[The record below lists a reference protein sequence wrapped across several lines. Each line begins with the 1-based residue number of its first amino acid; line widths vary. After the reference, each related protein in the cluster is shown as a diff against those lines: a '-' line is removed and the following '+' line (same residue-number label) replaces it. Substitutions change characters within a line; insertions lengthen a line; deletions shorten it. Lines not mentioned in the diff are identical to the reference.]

1 MQRSVF
7 VILVLILLI
16 TICFIS
22 SSTGQTTKSTF
33 VSLAVGVPG
42 LFSEPITPGAKAQIG
57 VVVLHMRADNLSNE
71 PWVPCPELARRGY
84 RALCANT
91 STSKSGFIADDDEDK
106 MLLNIKLAVAYMRN
120 YPGVKKVVLWGHSG
134 GGALMAA
141 YQNIAENGVSVCQ
154 GSEKILKCPDS
165 LAGMPAAD
173 GVMLID
179 STFGEAGMAMFHL
192 DPSITNEAIGRSI
205 DPALDMY
212 NPKNGFDS
220 KGSKYSAEFRTRYFA
235 NARDRMNR
243 LVSKAQ
249 DRLAK
254 INAGE
259 GNFTDDEPFVIPGYS
274 TPGSKLFTS
283 DLSMWAHTR
292 NAWPLLH
299 PDGTV
304 TNGIVYSVRVPRG
317 TESPSISYSKGS
329 MTTSV
334 HRFLNTLAIR
344 PTEGFGYDASNIYGI
359 DWKSGYEN
367 TVVSVEGVTKPLLQ
381 LGMTGSYEY
390 FAAETIR
397 EHAKSVDK
405 TLAYVEGAT
414 HGFTPCKEC
423 AVAKG
428 LPENYYGD
436 TLKTLFNY
444 VDGWLSKPGRFLE
457 GALD

>member
-1 MQRSVF
+1 MNRTN
-7 VILVLILLI
+7 LLNATAILLMSCCLV
-16 TICFIS
+16 TS
-22 SSTGQTTKSTF
+22 SMGQAYKSTF

-42 LFSEPITPGAKAQIG
+42 LLSEPITPGPKAEIG
-57 VVVLHMRADNLSNE
+57 VVVLHMRADNLSTE
-71 PWVPCPELARRGY
+71 QWVPCPELAKRGY

-106 MLLNIKLAVAYMRN
+106 MLLNIKLAVVYMRSH
-120 YPGVKKVVLWGHSG
+120 PGVKKVVLWGHSG
-134 GGALMAA
+134 GGALMSA
-141 YQNIAENGVSVCQ
+141 YQNIAENGVHVCQ
-154 GSEKILKCPDS
+154 RPEKLVKCPDS

-192 DPSITNEAIGRSI
+192 DPAIADEEKGRSVNP
-205 DPALDMY
+205 DLDMY

-220 KGSKYSAEFRTRYFA
+220 KGSSYSPEFRRRYFA

-249 DRLAK
+249 ERLAK

-259 GNFTDDEPFVIPGYS
+259 GNFADDEPFVIPGYS

-283 DLSMWAHTR
+283 DLSLWAHTR
-292 NAWPLLH
+292 NPWPLLH

-304 TNGIVYSVRVPRG
+304 TTEIVHSVRVPRG
-317 TESPSISYSKGS
+317 TESASVSYSKGS

-334 HRFLNTLAIR
+334 RRFLSTLAIR
-344 PTEGFGYDASNIYGI
+344 PTEEFGYDASNVYGI

-397 EHAKSVDK
+397 EHAKSSDK

-414 HGFTPCKEC
+414 HLFAPCKEC
-423 AVAKG
+423 AVSKG
-428 LPENYYGD
+428 LAENHYGD
-436 TLKTLFNY
+436 TIKTLFDY
-444 VDGWLSKPGRFLE
+444 VDAWLSNPGRFLV
-457 GALD
+457 GRP